1 METIMIT
8 ANGVD
13 LPSPSVYRIGRQD
26 LDSEDSGRNE
36 LGFLTRD
43 RLREGVL
50 KIEVEYWAINNSDST
65 LILQALSSA
74 EMNVEFLL
82 EGHKVSKKMYVGD
95 RSSELVRFMNR
106 EDKMAWNVNFSLIEY

>member
-1 METIMIT
+1 MDIVMVNL
-8 ANGVD
+8 NGVD

-43 RLREGVL
+43 RLREGIL
-50 KIEVEYWAINNSDST
+50 KVELEYWAIDNEKANV
-65 LILQALSSA
+65 ILGVLTAPSFNATVL
-74 EMNVEFLL
+74 V
-82 EGHKVSKKMYVGD
+82 EGHTITKQMYVSD

-106 EDKMAWNVNFSLIEY
+106 EDKMAWNINFSLIEY